1 MLLPSDV
8 LDWTCFNRTV
18 DILSSS
24 VWLALAVEMV
34 PVSLWSEL
42 ENAEFFVAVD
52 GASELVSETT
62 PSKLGTGRTVG
73 SILDVVCVA

>member
-1 MLLPSDV
+1 MPSDV